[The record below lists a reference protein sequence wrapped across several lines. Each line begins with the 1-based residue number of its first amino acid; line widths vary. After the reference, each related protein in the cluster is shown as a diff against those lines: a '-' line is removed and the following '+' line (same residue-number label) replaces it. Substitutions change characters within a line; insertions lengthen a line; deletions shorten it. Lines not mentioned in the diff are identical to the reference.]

1 MCGVHDI
8 RIESLL
14 RAEPKLTLKQALDQ
28 ALAIEA
34 ADKDSSEIHKRD
46 SQEEDAPLK
55 RVDPKVDKPGEISC
69 YRWGGSHYP
78 KSCNFKVA

>member
-1 MCGVHDI
+1 MRRDQLVCGVHNI
-8 RIESLL
+8 RIQRRLL
-14 RAEPKLTLKQALDQ
+14 AGPKLTLKPALDL

-69 YRWGGSHYP
+69 YR
-78 KSCNFKVA
+78 